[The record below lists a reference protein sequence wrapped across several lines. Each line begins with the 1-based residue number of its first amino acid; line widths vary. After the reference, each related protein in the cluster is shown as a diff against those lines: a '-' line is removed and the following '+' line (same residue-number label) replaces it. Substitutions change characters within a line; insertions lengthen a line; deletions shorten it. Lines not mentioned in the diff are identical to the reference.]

1 MYDLYLK
8 DVNGEETC
16 FKSDEVTG
24 IFIDSKNDIHEIG
37 SASITGL
44 ASEKYK
50 ITTKISK
57 ELYFPITGE
66 NAIQIVQF
74 ILSNLDMRPKQKLV
88 GL

>member
-8 DVNGEETC
+8 DANGEETC

-24 IFIDSKNDIHEIG
+24 IFIDSKIDIHEIG
-37 SASITGL
+37 FAPIAGQL
-44 ASEKYK
+44 REKYK

-57 ELYFPITGE
+57 ELYFPINGE

-74 ILSNLDMRPKQKLV
+74 ILSNLEMRPKQKLV
-88 GL
+88 DL